1 MGDFEKAVSYNMA
14 AIEAGSRYETDIISV
29 CAVNDMGTIY
39 LVMGKVDSALV
50 YTQKAYELAIK
61 SGITYWLTST
71 YLQFGSIHA
80 ALKNS
85 ALALNYWDLALKE
98 ANRIGSPKFASTA
111 YNAMAQYYYSAN
123 QIDSAKLYATKAI
136 SSVKNTAFYTL
147 NVEPAK
153 LLLNIYRN
161 SNLDSAFKYSE
172 IYRTTNDS
180 LVNIRSL
187 QQAQLMAV
195 EEEARIAQEKLETE
209 KEAEAQKTNLEYTF
223 IALGIVAFIMIFLI
237 FSRSYITNPKVI
249 EFLSVIALL
258 IVFEFLNLL
267 IHPIL
272 EKFTHHS
279 PILMLIALVALAA
292 LLIPLHHKLEHW
304 AVNKLVEK
312 NKESRLE
319 AAKRTIEQLGKTV

>member
-1 MGDFEKAVSYNMA
+1 
-14 AIEAGSRYETDIISV
+14 
-29 CAVNDMGTIY
+29 
-39 LVMGKVDSALV
+39 
-50 YTQKAYELAIK
+50 
-61 SGITYWLTST
+61 
-71 YLQFGSIHA
+71 
-80 ALKNS
+80 
-85 ALALNYWDLALKE
+85 
-98 ANRIGSPKFASTA
+98 
-111 YNAMAQYYYSAN
+111 
-123 QIDSAKLYATKAI
+123 
-136 SSVKNTAFYTL
+136 
-147 NVEPAK
+147 
-153 LLLNIYRN
+153 
-161 SNLDSAFKYSE
+161 
-172 IYRTTNDS
+172 
-180 LVNIRSL
+180 
-187 QQAQLMAV
+187 MAV

-272 EKFTHHS
+272 EKITHHS